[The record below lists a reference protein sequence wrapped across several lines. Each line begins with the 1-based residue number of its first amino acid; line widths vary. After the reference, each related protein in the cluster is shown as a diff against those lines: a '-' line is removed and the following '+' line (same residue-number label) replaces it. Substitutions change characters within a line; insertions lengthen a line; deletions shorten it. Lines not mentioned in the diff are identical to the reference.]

1 MSCLLID
8 VNGDNFSHSE
18 LPVDSVGCCSNFS
31 FFWVRDFLLMSYDDP
46 MIESSP
52 NRKKYEL
59 PVIPTYNDRADVN
72 GKRLLGIYKDE
83 KQTRGKHGSM
93 MKVAW
98 NFCKTRVMIAS
109 IFYTL
114 STLSALC
121 APVIFLKLTLDSL
134 ENSTTSTLAL
144 NSTATNVTDHLFSV
158 LKFDFSF
165 HGRFECIY
173 YMLGFAVCFFLSK
186 IFGGITNWLNLR
198 TAIRLRSAVLSAT
211 FRKSIKSS
219 IVNNIST
226 HQILTDDVDNMM
238 NLVDYL
244 SKILGTVIAMILAL
258 AASIV
263 LLNGPGVWP
272 IFAAIGFFCIP
283 VVLAKISTNRMR
295 KSMHYLMRKITVIES
310 FCFNFKDVMIHAMN
324 YDYIK
329 QFYGETSN
337 YFTHIEFPL
346 INHSSFLDFNS
357 SQFAAVRTAHIF
369 SVHIYDGLTAVL
381 LGGLYLIWCDIDILT
396 NNVETLV
403 LVLVYIYFIRNFVS
417 DYCHS
422 IDAIS
427 SGQGSLE
434 KLKVIF

>member
-1 MSCLLID
+1 MEIRKRRLKFKSVFLLID
-8 VNGDNFSHSE
+8 VNYDNFSHSE
-18 LPVDSVGCCSNFS
+18 LPVDSIGCCSNLS
-31 FFWVRDFLLMSYDDP
+31 FFWVREFLLMSHDDP

-114 STLSALC
+114 STLSALF
-121 APVIFLKLTLDSL
+121 APVVFLKLTLDSL
-134 ENSTTSTLAL
+134 ENSTLPTTSNMEF
-144 NSTATNVTDHLFSV
+144 NSTASNVTINMFKV

-165 HGRFECIY
+165 HGRFECVY
-173 YMLGFAVCFFLSK
+173 YMLGFAACFFLSK
-186 IFGGITNWLNLR
+186 IFCAITNWLNLR

-211 FRKSIKSS
+211 FTKSIKSS
-219 IVNNIST
+219 IMNNIST

-244 SKILGTVIAMILAL
+244 TKILGTVIAMILAL

-283 VVLAKISTNRMR
+283 VVLAKISTNRLR
-295 KSMHYLMRKITVIES
+295 KSMHYLMRKMTVIES

-329 QFYGETSN
+329 QFYCE
-337 YFTHIEFPL
+337 YIILCPYRF
-346 INHSSFLDFNS
+346 
-357 SQFAAVRTAHIF
+357 
-369 SVHIYDGLTAVL
+369 VL
-381 LGGLYLIWCDIDILT
+381 
-396 NNVETLV
+396 
-403 LVLVYIYFIRNFVS
+403 
-417 DYCHS
+417 
-422 IDAIS
+422 
-427 SGQGSLE
+427 
-434 KLKVIF
+434 

>member
-1 MSCLLID
+1 
-8 VNGDNFSHSE
+8 
-18 LPVDSVGCCSNFS
+18 
-31 FFWVRDFLLMSYDDP
+31 
-46 MIESSP
+46 MIEASP

-83 KQTRGKHGSM
+83 KQTKGKHGSM
-93 MKVAW
+93 MRVAW
-98 NFCKTRVMIAS
+98 KFCKTRVMIAS

-121 APVIFLKLTLDSL
+121 APVIFLKLSLDSL
-134 ENSTTSTLAL
+134 ESSTPQTTQNA
-144 NSTATNVTDHLFSV
+144 TASDVLFDMFKV
-158 LKFDFSF
+158 FNLDFNF

-173 YMLGFAVCFFLSK
+173 YMLGFAACFFLSK
-186 IFGGITNWLNLR
+186 VFGGITSWLNLR

-226 HQILTDDVDNMM
+226 HQILTDDVENMM

-244 SKILGTVIAMILAL
+244 TKVLGTVIAMILAL

-295 KSMHYLMRKITVIES
+295 KSMHYLMRKMTVIES

-329 QFYGETSN
+329 QFYCE
-337 YFTHIEFPL
+337 YI
-346 INHSSFLDFNS
+346 FL
-357 SQFAAVRTAHIF
+357 
-369 SVHIYDGLTAVL
+369 
-381 LGGLYLIWCDIDILT
+381 CP
-396 NNVETLV
+396 
-403 LVLVYIYFIRNFVS
+403 
-417 DYCHS
+417 C
-422 IDAIS
+422 
-427 SGQGSLE
+427 
-434 KLKVIF
+434 